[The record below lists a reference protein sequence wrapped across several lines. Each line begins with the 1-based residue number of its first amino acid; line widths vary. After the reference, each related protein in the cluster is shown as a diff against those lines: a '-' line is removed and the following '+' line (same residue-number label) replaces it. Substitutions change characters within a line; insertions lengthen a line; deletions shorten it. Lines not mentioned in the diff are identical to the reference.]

1 MLAILRKRAAGLALL
16 FLIGAF
22 GLPAAHLVR
31 HILQP
36 EPAVCTVGEGLYRS
50 PDCRHLPDP
59 CRLYASLRSL
69 PAVTPTFPVL
79 WTQWEELP
87 VAKARAVLS
96 TPSFAHAS
104 RAPPVLC

>member
-1 MLAILRKRAAGLALL
+1 MLAILRKRAAGLSLL
-16 FLIGAF
+16 FLIGAV

-31 HILQP
+31 HVLQS

-69 PAVTPTFPVL
+69 PAVTPTFPEL

-87 VAKARAVLS
+87 VARARAVRS